1 MLKKQA
7 TSSLKQSIDKIKE
20 RIETMCESTEE
31 LIKATGMPA
40 GGAQMHHDSV
50 LGNLIKECDD
60 HTFWKNFKKAAP
72 MLFCALMESNAQIK
86 QVRDMSF
93 MEELLKV
100 KSLSALMK
108 KQLTD
113 SVAGVDVIE
122 YSMATQMLENKLSV
136 LRSLNTTVEGDD
148 DKKMTLNVQGTNKAI
163 QIDLVKLKDAI
174 TFLDNSVE
182 EKNAS
187 ADDYMTKV
195 EEIDISNIT
204 EEVFVQTAVEKIG
217 EVKKNDTN
225 NKILSKDTF
234 IKIFKYT
241 GDFAKLRTQAFK
253 KSAQEERCEFFNIDH
268 KKYYEALENNIK
280 EEEKAY
286 EKSSEVLFE
295 KLCITP
301 EMFERS

>member
-1 MLKKQA
+1 
-7 TSSLKQSIDKIKE
+7 
-20 RIETMCESTEE
+20 
-31 LIKATGMPA
+31 MPA
-40 GGAQMHHDSV
+40 GGATLPPDEV
-50 LGNLIKECDD
+50 LQNLIKECED

-72 MLFCALMESNAQIK
+72 MLFCALMENNAQIK

-100 KSLSALMK
+100 KSLSGLMK
-108 KQLTD
+108 KQLNE
-113 SVAGVDVIE
+113 SAAGVDVIE

-163 QIDLVKLKDAI
+163 QIDLVKLKEAI
-174 TFLDNSVE
+174 TFLDNSVD

-187 ADDYMTKV
+187 AEDYMTKV
-195 EEIDISNIT
+195 EDIDISNIT
-204 EEVFVQTAVEKIG
+204 EEEFVEQACAKIG
-217 EVKKNDTN
+217 EVKKSDNN
-225 NKILSKDTF
+225 NKILSKDSF

-241 GDFAKLRTQAFK
+241 GDFAKLRTQSFK
-253 KSAQEERCEFFNIDH
+253 KSAQEERCQFFNVDH

>member
-7 TSSLKQSIDKIKE
+7 TGSLKQSIDKIKD
-20 RIETMCESTEE
+20 RIDTMCNNTDE
-31 LIKATGMPA
+31 LIKATGMPT
-40 GGAQMHHDSV
+40 GGASV
-50 LGNLIKECDD
+50 PPETLLENLIKECDD
-60 HTFWKNFKKAAP
+60 HVFWKNFKKAAP
-72 MLFCALMESNAQIK
+72 MLFCALMEQNTQIK

-100 KSLSALMK
+100 KSLSGLMK
-108 KQLTD
+108 NKLSGSD
-113 SVAGVDVIE
+113 ASIDVIE
-122 YSMATQMLENKLSV
+122 YSMATQMLEHKLSV
-136 LRSLNTTVEGDD
+136 LKSLNTTVDGDD

-163 QIDLVKLKDAI
+163 QIDLVKLKEAV
-174 TFLDNSVE
+174 TFLDSSVE

-187 ADDYMTKV
+187 AEDYMTKV
-195 EEIDISNIT
+195 EEIDIANLT
-204 EEVFVQTAVEKIG
+204 EEEFVEKAVALIG
-217 EVKKNDTN
+217 EIKKNESN
-225 NKILSKDTF
+225 NKTLSKDCF

-241 GDFAKLRTQAFK
+241 GDYAKLRSQTLK
-253 KSAQEERCEFFNIDH
+253 KTAQEDRCQFFNTDH
-268 KKYYEALENNIK
+268 KKYYEALQKTIQ